1 MPQWL
6 SNQLM
11 SAFQKKDRRQIRLLN
26 DCWFYYRAKPE
37 KAKDAKDTAGFIP

>member
-6 SNQLM
+6 CNQLM

-37 KAKDAKDTAGFIP
+37 KAKDVTDTAGFIP